1 MGSGLGVSVYIPTW
15 EDTVAW
21 GRRDPEL
28 IAQLKTGY
36 PRFFVPLVVN
46 ELAERLLTWASGLP
60 WKFLATEFRDELRQ
74 SLKERGRSAMLITAR
89 HHAKDL
95 QRYLDEQQTRAF
107 VFVVDFEGNIRP
119 VEKSENGSDLNEISG
134 VVYPPRGAKEAKEF
148 WQHTGFDI
156 SSRRATYWLENAPFL
171 NRGRELPDA
180 ILPVQE
186 AKEAKVAI
194 QQRIADSFSTEDN
207 KLEKSDV
214 LLYPTGMSAISHIHD
229 IISLY
234 TTTTKKTIAIFGY
247 VTNKPG
253 TQHDLETLEEELAAG
268 LELCAL
274 FTEFP
279 GNPLLGSVDLER
291 IKRLSDKFFFLFV
304 VDDTVG
310 TSVNVDVISHCDVV
324 CTSLTKMFS
333 GGCNVMGGS
342 VTLNPKGRG
351 HWDMKRRLKDRYVNT
366 YFPLE
371 RVTEASQNAEHLAD
385 TLRKHSSVGQVYY
398 PKGSPTQRLYGKYK
412 RPGKGYGYSL
422 SIRFNT
428 PAAAIAF
435 HDALDVAKGP
445 SLGTNFTLGCA
456 YTLFAHF
463 HELEWAERYGVVE
476 HLVRI
481 SVGIENEKLLDG
493 VIKTALDAAER
504 ANKK

>member
-1 MGSGLGVSVYIPTW
+1 MGFWLTLGISCKRIS
-15 EDTVAW
+15 
-21 GRRDPEL
+21 RRAE
-28 IAQLKTGY
+28 A
-36 PRFFVPLVVN
+36 VVVH
-46 ELAERLLTWASGLP
+46 
-60 WKFLATEFRDELRQ
+60 
-74 SLKERGRSAMLITAR
+74 GRSAMLMPAR

-95 QRYLDEQQTRAF
+95 QRHLDKQHTRAF
-107 VFVVDFEGNIRP
+107 IFAVDFDGNIRP
-119 VEKSENGSDLNEISG
+119 VKKSDNGSDLNEISV
-134 VVYPPRGAKEAKEF
+134 VVYPPRGVKEAGAF
-148 WQHTGFDI
+148 WQHTGFGI

-171 NRGRELPDA
+171 NRGRELPEA
-180 ILPVQE
+180 ILPIQE
-186 AKEAKVAI
+186 AKEAKIAI

-207 KLEKSDV
+207 ELKKSDV

-234 TTTTKKTIAIFGY
+234 ATATKKTIAIFGY
-247 VTNKPG
+247 VQEMNLVSGQTNNGFGFLYVDTIKVIG
-253 TQHDLETLEEELAAG
+253 LIHGYECKIYSGIQSDLETLEEELAAG

-291 IKRLSDKFFFLFV
+291 IKSLSDEFFFLFV

-351 HWDMKRRLKDRYVNT
+351 HWDMKRRLKDRYANT
-366 YFPLE
+366 YFPLDIIVMEKNSTDFEE
-371 RVTEASQNAEHLAD
+371 RVTAASQNAVQIAD
-385 TLRKHSSVGQVYY
+385 TLRKHSSVEQVYY
-398 PKGSPTQRLYGKYK
+398 PKGSPTQRLYEEYK
-412 RPGKGYGYSL
+412 RPGKGYGYLL

-445 SLGTNFTLGCA
+445 SLGTNFTLACA
-456 YTLFAHF
+456 YTLFAHY
-463 HELEWAERYGVVE
+463 HELEWAKRYGVVE

-481 SVGIENEKLLDG
+481 SVGIENGRFLDE

-504 ANKK
+504 ASKK